1 MSKEKLIAKFKNTF
15 GHLEKEGLEVL
26 GIINLLGDEVF
37 YVIHPLVFDGRVLPT
52 AFHGY
57 PLRSGFSDEEFP
69 PHFYNEETEE
79 YLFSPERFTAYAQ
92 ENLASIQQ
100 KLGTSSLE
108 ETLDAI
114 CFGNFKEFEDSYA
127 SINN

>member
-1 MSKEKLIAKFKNTF
+1 MTKEQLVKKFSNAYSHLI
-15 GHLEKEGLEVL
+15 KEGLEVL

-37 YVIHPLVFDGRVLPT
+37 YVIHPLVFDGRLLPT

-57 PLRSGFSDEEFP
+57 PLRSGFSDEEFS

-79 YLFSPERFTAYAQ
+79 YLFSPERFIAFTKD
-92 ENLASIQQ
+92 NLTSIQQ
-100 KLGTSSLE
+100 KLDTASLE
-108 ETLDAI
+108 ESLDAI

-127 SINN
+127 SLNN